1 MTRSTVRELAVL
13 LCYTSEINKDNAEEI
28 ICNYFEEGHN
38 AELKDEIPELA
49 EKPSQKQMDYLKE
62 LVCGVCD
69 KKEELNSEIDEIS
82 LGWKTGRLSKTALA
96 VLQCAFYEIMYMPDV
111 PAGVSASEAVLIAKK
126 YEDPETVAFING
138 IIGSFIKKQ
147 NADR

>member
-1 MTRSTVRELAVL
+1 
-13 LCYTSEINKDNAEEI
+13 
-28 ICNYFEEGHN
+28 
-38 AELKDEIPELA
+38 
-49 EKPSQKQMDYLKE
+49 MDYLKE

-126 YEDPETVAFING
+126 YENPETVAFING